1 MYLTEDRVVSDKSV
15 YMIVYT
21 DNDDNI
27 KKFRFEG
34 KDHEHL
40 DLQKL
45 FDISPN
51 DSYKLIA
58 NIKKI
63 SQNIQLGGGS
73 FVDINDLGVFIFKY
87 YD

>member
-1 MYLTEDRVVSDKSV
+1 MNFTEDYVVSDISV
-15 YMIVYT
+15 SMIVYT

-45 FDISPN
+45 FNISP
-51 DSYKLIA
+51 DDHDKLIT

-63 SQNIQLGGGS
+63 SQNIQLGGGRL
-73 FVDINDLGVFIFKY
+73 VDINNLGVFIFKY